1 MVGAAQV
8 QDIPNF
14 VTMDRAGT
22 VLNLH
27 GQVIEKVYIYIIP
40 GREALVSLLLCF

>member
-27 GQVIEKVYIYIIP
+27 GQVIEKVYIIP